1 MKYKYLFGP
10 VPSRRLG
17 ISLGIDPIPFKTC
30 SFNCV
35 YCECGGTTNL
45 ATKRKEYIP
54 VKDIIIELK
63 DYLDRNPKLDYITF
77 SGSGEPTL
85 NIGIGKIINFLKDN
99 YPQYKIAVLTNG
111 SLLYQREV
119 REELF
124 KADLIMPSLDA
135 VSEQVFRRINRP
147 PKSLEIQK
155 ITSGLIEFR
164 KEFEGQIWLEV
175 FIVPGINDT
184 EEELKLLRDIIK
196 KISPNRVQINSL
208 DRPGTESWVKPV
220 SKKDMERIVSFF
232 QDLAVEIIANF
243 KPREQ
248 IASFDFDIEEQMLA
262 TIKRRPCTAEDLS
275 ETLGIHINEINK
287 YLQSLLENKKIESQ
301 NLERGVFFKTIK
313 DRKQETT

>member
-1 MKYKYLFGP
+1 MKYKHLFGP

-45 ATKRKEYIP
+45 TTKRKEYIP
-54 VKDIIIELK
+54 LKDIIIELK

-111 SLLYQREV
+111 SLLYQKEV

-155 ITSGLIEFR
+155 IISGLIEFR

-232 QDLAVEIIANF
+232 QDLPVEIIANF

-287 YLQSLLENKKIESQ
+287 YLQTLLERGRIESL
-301 NLERGVFFKTIK
+301 NLERGAFFKI
-313 DRKQETT
+313 RK

>member
-1 MKYKYLFGP
+1 MKYKHLFGP

-30 SFNCV
+30 TFNCV

-45 ATKRKEYIP
+45 TTKRKEYIP
-54 VKDIIIELK
+54 AKDIISELR
-63 DYLDRNPKLDYITF
+63 DYLGKNPKLDYITF

-85 NIGIGKIINFLKDN
+85 NIGIGKMINFLKDN

-111 SLLYQREV
+111 SLLYQKEV

-135 VSEQVFRRINRP
+135 VSEQAFRRINRP

-155 ITSGLIEFR
+155 IISGLIEFR

-175 FIVPGINDT
+175 FIVPGLNDT
-184 EEELKLLRDIIK
+184 DNELKLLKDAIK
-196 KISPNRVQINSL
+196 KIKPNSVQLNSL
-208 DRPGTESWVKPV
+208 DRPGTSSWVQPV
-220 SKKDMERIVSFF
+220 SKEDMERIASFF
-232 QDLAVEIIANF
+232 QDLPVEIIADF

-248 IASFDFDIEEQMLA
+248 IASFDYNIEERILA

-275 ETLGIHINEINK
+275 ETLGIHINEVNK
-287 YLQSLLENKKIESQ
+287 YLQTLLENKKIESQ
-301 NLERGVFFKTIK
+301 NLERGIFFKIK
-313 DRKQETT
+313 NR